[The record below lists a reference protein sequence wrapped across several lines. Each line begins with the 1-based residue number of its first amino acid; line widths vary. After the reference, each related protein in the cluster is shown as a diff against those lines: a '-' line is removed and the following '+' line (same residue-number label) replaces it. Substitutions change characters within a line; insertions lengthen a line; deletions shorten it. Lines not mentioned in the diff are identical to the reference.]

1 VAISYAAKY
10 DRILFSKCNKSCA
23 DFVLEAVKADDAV
36 GIQTRALDLIE
47 KILMQQSEVEWS
59 IFRYDVSKVPRE
71 VPLLREVM
79 RCLNDRTFTV
89 RRKACQVLILALKQ
103 GSPMTTKILDE
114 SIRFVQFEDADVE
127 ALAEPSVEQNEL
139 RFEKPGVV
147 QYAFSFEGHEEL
159 EEEVKN
165 VPQTVYQ
172 RFLAADN
179 GLARTAGIAL
189 LERLVLVNPL
199 IIYNTNFVRETSL
212 LAVDRLASVRRSALD
227 TMETLLEAYSNCFAL
242 ICVYCRIWACLMSDE
257 DVALQKLAIMVSG

>member
-1 VAISYAAKY
+1 MAINYAAKY
-10 DRILFSKCNKSCA
+10 DSILFAKCNKSCA

-47 KILMQQSEVEWS
+47 KILLNQSEVEWT

-71 VPLLREVM
+71 VVLLREVI

-89 RRKACQVLILALKQ
+89 RRKACQVLVLALKQ

-114 SIRFVQFEDADVE
+114 SIRFVQFEDANVE
-127 ALAEPSVEQNEL
+127 ALQEPLVEQHEL
-139 RFEKPGVV
+139 RFEKPGIV
-147 QYAFSFEGHEEL
+147 QYAFSFEGHELL
-159 EEEVKN
+159 EAEVKN
-165 VPQTVYQ
+165 IPHMVYQ

-199 IIYNTNFVRETSL
+199 IIYNTNFVRKPLCWLWTGW
-212 LAVDRLASVRRSALD
+212 RR
-227 TMETLLEAYSNCFAL
+227 
-242 ICVYCRIWACLMSDE
+242 
-257 DVALQKLAIMVSG
+257 